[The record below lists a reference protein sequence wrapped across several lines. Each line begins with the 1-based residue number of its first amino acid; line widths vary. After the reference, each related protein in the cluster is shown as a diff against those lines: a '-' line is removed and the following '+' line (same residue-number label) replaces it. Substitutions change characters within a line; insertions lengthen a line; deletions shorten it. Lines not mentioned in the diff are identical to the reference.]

1 MLRNTQSFLPV
12 NHFHHI
18 YSKKTASLGTV
29 GYSLRKVSTNCPKE
43 HGVPHVTAQQ
53 RQHQTTI
60 RCACNLH
67 LSKEQQSCLPLL
79 PEMFSVLE
87 MRGRQIPKGK
97 IQTFNNALFLQQG
110 FPCIEALQKSILF
123 LNIITGA
130 EEAGFSSDGGNSPGT
145 DTMKSVNFKTSPGR
159 WRN

>member
-12 NHFHHI
+12 NHFHYI

-29 GYSLRKVSTNCPKE
+29 GYSLRKISANCPN
-43 HGVPHVTAQQ
+43 VTAQR
-53 RQHQTTI
+53 RQHQTTV

-67 LSKEQQSCLPLL
+67 LSKEQHSCLPLL

-87 MRGRQIPKGK
+87 MRGRQIPEGK
-97 IQTFNNALFLQQG
+97 IQTFNNPLFLQQG

-130 EEAGFSSDGGNSPGT
+130 EEARFPSDGGNSPGT
-145 DTMKSVNFKTSPGR
+145 DTIKFVNFKTSPGR